1 MKTSKLD
8 GRAYDVVV
16 CGGGTAGIAAACG
29 AAKTG
34 ASTLLLERY
43 GFCGGTPVAAMIPSL
58 DASKN
63 CQDTS
68 IRVVGGIAGELLEE
82 LQNMGGMATPDNP
95 PEALVFHPDFMKIAA
110 ERLLKRHSVE
120 VLYYATVVDVA
131 MQGNVITG
139 VEAALRDGRARF
151 RGKVVID
158 ATGDADIV
166 FLAGAPWQH
175 DPSLEAL
182 TYHFRLGDLAGHLN
196 WRELENACRRA
207 VDAAFEKGL
216 IQRYGGPWVVR
227 VADSEFS
234 VNATRVYGSPVDPV
248 EITACEMQARED
260 MLVVW
265 RILREGVPELRHSY
279 IICGATQLHLR
290 ESRKMVGEYVLG
302 EKEVLGAARFPDTI
316 GVGAWPID
324 IHPTDG
330 FVGVHPHKESPPP
343 PYEIPYRCLVPL
355 EVENLLVA
363 GKPISSTHRAHGSTR
378 QPGTS
383 MATGHAAGVAAALAI
398 KLDRTPRKLDVALL
412 REELLQQG
420 AIVNAPGPEFQAQR
434 GGERA

>member
-1 MKTSKLD
+1 MRTSKLD
-8 GRAYDVVV
+8 GRNYDVIV
-16 CGGGTAGIAAACG
+16 CGGGAAGIAAACG
-29 AAKTG
+29 AATTG

-43 GFCGGTPVAAMIPSL
+43 GFCGGTPAAAMIPSL

-63 CQDTS
+63 CQNTAVM
-68 IRVVGGIAGELLEE
+68 VVGGIARELLDE
-82 LQNMGGMATPDNP
+82 LENMGGMATPDNP

-110 ERLLKRHSVE
+110 DRLLKRHSVE

-131 MQGNVITG
+131 MQGNVIAG

-151 RGKVVID
+151 RAKAVVD

-166 FLAGAPWQH
+166 FLSGAPWKH
-175 DPSLEAL
+175 DDSLEAL
-182 TYHFRLGDLAGHLN
+182 TYHFRLGDLSGHLN

-260 MLVVW
+260 MLVIW
-265 RILREGVPELRHSY
+265 QILREGVPELRNSY
-279 IICGATQLHLR
+279 IIGGATQLHMR

-302 EKEVLGAARFPDTI
+302 EKEVLGSARFPDAI
-316 GVGAWPID
+316 AVGAWPID

-330 FVGVHPHKESPPP
+330 FVGVHPHKEDPPP

-355 EVENLLVA
+355 AVENLLVA
-363 GKPISSTHRAHGSTR
+363 GKPISSSHRAHGSTR

-383 MATGHAAGVAAALAI
+383 MATGHAAGVAAALAAQ
-398 KLDRTPRKLDVALL
+398 LGRPPRKLDVALL
-412 REELLQQG
+412 RERLLQQG
-420 AIVNAPGPEFQAQR
+420 AIVNAMDPEYQAQ
-434 GGERA
+434 GGGDRT

>member
-1 MKTSKLD
+1 MRTSKLD
-8 GRAYDVVV
+8 GKTYDVIV

-34 ASTLLLERY
+34 ATTLLLERY
-43 GFCGGTPVAAMIPSL
+43 GFCGGTPAVAMIPSL

-68 IRVVGGIAGELLEE
+68 IRVVGGINRELLDE
-82 LQNMGGMATPDNP
+82 LESMGGMATPDNP
-95 PEALVFHPDFMKIAA
+95 PEALVFHPDYMKIAA
-110 ERLLKRHSVE
+110 DRVLKRHAVD

-131 MQGNVITG
+131 MHVNVMTG

-151 RGKVVID
+151 WGKSFVD

-166 FLAGAPWQH
+166 FLSGAPWRH
-175 DPSLEAL
+175 DSDLEAL
-182 TYHFRLGDLAGHLN
+182 TYHFRVGDLAGHLD

-207 VDAAFEKGL
+207 VDAAFERGL
-216 IQRYGGPWVVR
+216 IERYGGPWVVR

-234 VNATRVYGSPVDPV
+234 VNATRVFGSPVDPV
-248 EITACEMQARED
+248 EITACEIQARED
-260 MLVVW
+260 MLAIFK
-265 RILREGVPELRHSY
+265 ILREGIPELRNSY

-290 ESRKMVGEYVLG
+290 ESRKMIGEYVLE
-302 EKEVLGAARFPDTI
+302 EKEVLGAARFPDAI

-330 FVGVHPHKESPPP
+330 FVGVHPHKESPPQ

-355 EVENLLVA
+355 EVEGLLVA

-383 MATGHAAGVAAALAI
+383 MATGHAAGVASALAI
-398 KLDRTPRKLDVALL
+398 KTGRRPREVDVTLL
-412 REELLQQG
+412 REELLRQG
-420 AIVNAPGPEFQAQR
+420 AIINVPDPAYQMQTGGGPA
-434 GGERA
+434 

>member
-1 MKTSKLD
+1 MRTSKLD
-8 GRAYDVVV
+8 GKTYDVIV

-34 ASTLLLERY
+34 ATTLLLERY
-43 GFCGGTPVAAMIPSL
+43 GFCGGTPAVAMIPSL

-68 IRVVGGIAGELLEE
+68 IRVVGGINRELLDEIE
-82 LQNMGGMATPDNP
+82 SMGGMATPDNP
-95 PEALVFHPDFMKIAA
+95 PEALVFHPDYMKIAA
-110 ERLLKRHSVE
+110 DRLLKRHAVD

-131 MQGNVITG
+131 MHENVITG

-151 RGKVVID
+151 WGKSIVD

-166 FLAGAPWQH
+166 FLSGAPWRH
-175 DPSLEAL
+175 DSDLEAL
-182 TYHFRLGDLAGHLN
+182 TYHFRVGDLAGHLN

-207 VDAAFEKGL
+207 MDAAFEKGL
-216 IQRYGGPWVVR
+216 IERYGGPWVVR

-234 VNATRVYGSPVDPV
+234 VNATRVFGSPVDPV
-248 EITACEMQARED
+248 EITACEIQARED
-260 MLVVW
+260 MLAIFK
-265 RILREGVPELRHSY
+265 ILREGIPELRNSY

-290 ESRKMVGEYVLG
+290 ESRKMIGEYVLE
-302 EKEVLGAARFPDTI
+302 EKEVLGAARFPDAI

-330 FVGVHPHKESPPP
+330 FVGVHPHKESPPQ

-355 EVENLLVA
+355 EVEGLLVA

-383 MATGHAAGVAAALAI
+383 MATGHAAGVASALAI
-398 KLDRTPRKLDVALL
+398 KTGRRPREVDVTLL
-412 REELLQQG
+412 REELLRQG
-420 AIVNAPGPEFQAQR
+420 AIINVPDPAYQMQTGGGPA
-434 GGERA
+434 